1 MYSLHWMEWLVIAI
15 IYAAGI
21 YGCVAS
27 SSSKETGAVRAAP
40 AVRNIKP
47 KEQ

>member
-1 MYSLHWMEWLVIAI
+1 MYELASMEWLMIAM
-15 IYAAGI
+15 IYTAGI
-21 YGCVAS
+21 YGCVA

>member
-1 MYSLHWMEWLVIAI
+1 MYELASMEWLMIAI

-21 YGCVAS
+21 YGCVT

>member
-1 MYSLHWMEWLVIAI
+1 MYELASMEWLMIAM

-27 SSSKETGAVRAAP
+27 SSKETGAALSSP
-40 AVRNIKP
+40 CST
-47 KEQ
+47 

>member
-1 MYSLHWMEWLVIAI
+1 MYELHWMEWLMIAM

-21 YGCVAS
+21 YGCVA